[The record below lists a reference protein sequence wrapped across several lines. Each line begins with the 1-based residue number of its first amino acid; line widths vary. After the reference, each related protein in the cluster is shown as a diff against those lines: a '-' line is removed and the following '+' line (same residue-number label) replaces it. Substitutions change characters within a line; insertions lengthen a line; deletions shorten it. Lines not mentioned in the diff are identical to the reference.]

1 MSLQFSIIKAHVNI
15 ITKDEEEVE
24 EVEADC
30 KGLDINPKSNRSAP
44 GELRV
49 ICIFRNLMKYKGKLN
64 LLCCYS

>member
-1 MSLQFSIIKAHVNI
+1 MNI

-49 ICIFRNLMKYKGKLN
+49 ICIFRNLMKNKGKLN
-64 LLCCYS
+64 L